1 MQKPKP
7 HLYYVTLI
15 LFHNKSFMAK
25 KIPKNG
31 KDFPLFNKF

>member
-1 MQKPKP
+1 MQKARH

-15 LFHNKSFMAK
+15 LFHNKRFRAK
-25 KIPKNG
+25 KIPKNS